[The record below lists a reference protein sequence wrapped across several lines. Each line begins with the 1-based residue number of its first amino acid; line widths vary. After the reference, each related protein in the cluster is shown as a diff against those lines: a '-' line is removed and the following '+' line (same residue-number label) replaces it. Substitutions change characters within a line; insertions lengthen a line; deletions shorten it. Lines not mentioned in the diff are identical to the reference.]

1 MSVTRIALLVA
12 STAMAAA
19 VAALPAG
26 AVMPGA
32 NGRISIARFDA
43 DGSEQLWVANSDL
56 SGATKLTSGPSSTVF
71 SDWRPDGNRIVVDS
85 DRTSTADEFHVDVF
99 TMKPDGT
106 DVVRLTDTGF
116 NGEPAYSP
124 DRSEIVFESDR
135 GEVPAGEGIYVMD
148 ADGTD
153 VRRLTTNVD
162 GFDQSP
168 ELSPDGTAVVFDRQR
183 FEHFDRGRARF
194 DAGATSALFLVGAD
208 GTGLRRLTPWGVQAN
223 DADWAPDGARLVFQ
237 SENHHNGNNSD
248 LYVLNADGSGL
259 RQITHNPP
267 TSSFG
272 QGTTPTREL
281 STDPV
286 WSPDGSTIMFVQV
299 SGLGDATVRR
309 LYTIHPDGSAL
320 TLVSASFTGVDQPD
334 WGSNQG

>member
-1 MSVTRIALLVA
+1 MNPTRIALLLA
-12 STAMAAA
+12 SAATIAA

-32 NGRISIARFDA
+32 NGRITIARFDPN
-43 DGSEQLWVANSDL
+43 GFEQLWVANSDL
-56 SGATKLTSGPSSTVF
+56 SGATKLTSGLSSTVF
-71 SDWRPDGNRIVVDS
+71 SDWRPDGARIVVDS

-106 DVVRLTDTGF
+106 DVVRLTDVGF

-124 DRSEIVFESDR
+124 DGSEIVFESDR
-135 GEVPAGEGIYVMD
+135 GIVPEGEGIYVMR
-148 ADGTD
+148 ADGTHL
-153 VRRLTTNVD
+153 RRLTTNLD

-168 ELSPDGTAVVFDRQR
+168 EFSPDGTTVVFDRQR
-183 FEHFDRGRARF
+183 FGHFGRGRARF
-194 DAGATSALFLVGAD
+194 DAGATSALFLVAAD
-208 GTGLRRLTPWGVQAN
+208 GTGLRQLTPWGVQAN
-223 DADWAPDGARLVFQ
+223 DADWSPDGTRLVFQ

-259 RQITHNPP
+259 TRITHNPP

-272 QGTTPTREL
+272 KGTEPTREL

-299 SGLGDATVRR
+299 SGLGDSTVRR
-309 LYTIHPDGSAL
+309 LYTIRPDGSAL

-334 WGSNQG
+334 WGSNQA

>member
-1 MSVTRIALLVA
+1 MNPTRIALLLA
-12 STAMAAA
+12 SAATIAA

-32 NGRISIARFDA
+32 NGRITVARFDPN
-43 DGSEQLWVANSDL
+43 GFEQLWVANSDL
-56 SGATKLTSGPSSTVF
+56 SGATKLTSGLSSTVF
-71 SDWRPDGNRIVVDS
+71 SDWRPDGARIVVDS

-106 DVVRLTDTGF
+106 DVVRLTDVGF

-124 DRSEIVFESDR
+124 DGSEIVFESDR
-135 GEVPAGEGIYVMD
+135 GIVPEGEGIYVMR
-148 ADGTD
+148 ADGTHL
-153 VRRLTTNVD
+153 RRLTTNLD

-168 ELSPDGTAVVFDRQR
+168 EFSPDGTTVVFDRQR
-183 FEHFDRGRARF
+183 FEHFGRGRAGF
-194 DAGATSALFLVGAD
+194 DAGATSALFLVAAD
-208 GTGLRRLTPWGVQAN
+208 GTGLRQLTPWGVQAN
-223 DADWAPDGARLVFQ
+223 DADWSPDGTRLVFQ

-259 RQITHNPP
+259 TRITHNPP

-272 QGTTPTREL
+272 KGTEPTREL

-286 WSPDGSTIMFVQV
+286 WSPDGSAIMFVQV
-299 SGLGDATVRR
+299 SGLGDSTVRR
-309 LYTIHPDGSAL
+309 LYTIRPDGSAL
-320 TLVSASFTGVDQPD
+320 TLVSSSFTGVDQPD

>member
-1 MSVTRIALLVA
+1 MNPTRIALLLA
-12 STAMAAA
+12 SAATFAA

-32 NGRISIARFDA
+32 NGRISIARFDP

-56 SGATKLTSGPSSTVF
+56 SGATKLTSGPSSTIF
-71 SDWRPDGNRIVVDS
+71 SDWRPDGARIVFDS
-85 DRTSTADEFHVDVF
+85 DRRSTADEFHVDVY
-99 TMKPDGT
+99 TMRPDGT
-106 DVVRLTDTGF
+106 DIVRLTDTGF

-124 DRSEIVFESDR
+124 DGSEIVFESDL
-135 GEVPAGEGIYVMD
+135 GIVPEGEGIYVMR
-148 ADGTD
+148 ADGTHL
-153 VRRLTTNVD
+153 RRLTTNLV

-168 ELSPDGTAVVFDRQR
+168 EFSPDGTTVVFDRQR
-183 FEHFDRGRARF
+183 FEHLGRGKARD
-194 DAGATSALFLVGAD
+194 DAGGTSAIFRVGVD
-208 GTGLRRLTPWGVQAN
+208 GSGLRQLTPWGVQAN
-223 DADWAPDGARLVFQ
+223 DADWAPDGTRLVFQ

-248 LYVLNADGSGL
+248 LYLVNADGSGL
-259 RQITHNPP
+259 TRITHNPS
-267 TSSFG
+267 TSAFG
-272 QGTTPTREL
+272 KGTEPTREL

-299 SGLGDATVRR
+299 SGLGEATVRR
-309 LYTIHPDGSAL
+309 LYTIRPDGSAL